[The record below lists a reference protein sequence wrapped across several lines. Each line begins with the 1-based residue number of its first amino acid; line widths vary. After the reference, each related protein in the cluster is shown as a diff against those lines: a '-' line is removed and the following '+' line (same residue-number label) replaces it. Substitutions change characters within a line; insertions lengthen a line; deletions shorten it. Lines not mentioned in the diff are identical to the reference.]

1 MSGIDVAIVI
11 VSYKAVRGARGLW
24 SPRRL
29 DRNGRQNKA
38 LSVRDF
44 YLHDGRRLG
53 YVQSLGLDA
62 STIRI
67 PPVRRFIW
75 R

>member
-1 MSGIDVAIVI
+1 VVLAGG
-11 VSYKAVRGARGLW
+11 AVH
-24 SPRRL
+24 SP
-29 DRNGRQNKA
+29 QEEA

-53 YVQSLGLDA
+53 YVQSLELDA
-62 STIRI
+62 GTIRI
-67 PPVRRFIW
+67 LPVRRFNW